1 MARPREPIELIVS
14 KGKKNLTKA
23 EIAERRAS
31 EVQPSTDEIE
41 APAYLTAAQ
50 KKHFTKLA
58 KQLEKIKIMGE
69 TDVDTLARYVVA
81 ETQYQAAVKEQRK
94 LAKDK
99 PKKDDPK
106 KDDPKFPEPADYYK
120 ALEFWYVAQD
130 AADKRQERYYKQASA
145 LARDLGLTISSRCK
159 LQVPV
164 KAEEEK
170 PVNKFARF
178 GGKAAGA
185 E

>member
-31 EVQPSTDEIE
+31 EVRPSTDEIE
-41 APAYLTAAQ
+41 APAYLTSAQ

-99 PKKDDPK
+99 PKM
-106 KDDPKFPEPADYYK
+106 DDPKFPEPADYYK
-120 ALEFWYVAQD
+120 AMEFWYAAQD
-130 AADKRQERYYKQASA
+130 TADKRQERYYKQASA
-145 LARDLGLTISSRCK
+145 LARDLGLTISSRCR

-178 GGKAAGA
+178 GGKVAGA